1 MSPCCEIVTYRVEA
15 AGAAD
20 IAREQVRA
28 VLSGFDGFIGWIAFT
43 SEDDARARADLVAWR
58 SREHARRAAEAVETD
73 ARFAAFRAGV
83 IAVDRMDHY
92 RAIPAPGPEARAD
105 AA

>member
-1 MSPCCEIVTYRVEA
+1 MSPCYEIVTYRVDA

-20 IAREQVRA
+20 IAREQARA
-28 VLSGFDGFIGWIAFT
+28 ILSGFDGFIGWIAFT
-43 SEDDARARADLVAWR
+43 GEDDARERADLVAWQ

-83 IAVDRMDHY
+83 TAVDRMDHY
-92 RAIPAPGPEARAD
+92 RAVPAPRSEVCAD